1 MISHTILENDVHLIH
16 LNQPLHAALARETMQ
31 LFRDISR
38 QGAEKVIVNLEDVP
52 LIDSHGLAALV
63 IGLKIFDDGKKLRL
77 AAPQA
82 QPRLLL
88 ELTMFD
94 RIFQISDSVADA
106 RATL

>member
-1 MISHTILENDVHLIH
+1 MISHTVLENNIHLIH

-31 LFRDISR
+31 LFRDISQ

-52 LIDSHGLAALV
+52 LIDSHGLAALIV
-63 IGLKIFDDGKKLRL
+63 GLKIFDNGEKLRL

-82 QPRLLL
+82 QPKLML

-94 RIFQISDSVADA
+94 RIFQISDSVAEA
-106 RATL
+106 RAAL

>member
-1 MISHTILENDVHLIH
+1 
-16 LNQPLHAALARETMQ
+16 MQ

>member
-1 MISHTILENDVHLIH
+1 MISHTVLENDVHLIH
-16 LNQPLHAALARETMQ
+16 LHQPLQAALARETMQ
-31 LFRDISR
+31 LFREISR

-82 QPRLLL
+82 QPKLLL

-106 RATL
+106 RASL